1 MQKVKYC
8 EEKHKNLF
16 ASIEKKGLEAV
27 SEKTKY
33 AYVHAC
39 RQNARQIHSIMLSA
53 VIYNLKQWPD

>member
-16 ASIEKKGLEAV
+16 VCIEKKGIEIV
-27 SEKTKY
+27 DEKSKY

-39 RQNARQIHSIMLSA
+39 RQNARQTHNITLSDN
-53 VIYNLKQWPD
+53 I